1 MKIMTC
7 IECGTDMVPD
17 IQRRR
22 ALAAGKSSLPAH
34 RGRGLCAKDYSVA
47 ARAEALLDY
56 DRNTADRDSLL
67 DDMVTLVIE
76 RGITDTTALAKAADM
91 AKGTLTT
98 ALWRAAKAGDERAIE
113 VRSRLPWMNR

>member
-1 MKIMTC
+1 VKIMKC
-7 IECGTDMVPD
+7 VECGTEMVPD
-17 IQRRR
+17 LTRRR

-67 DDMVTLVIE
+67 EDMVTLVID
-76 RGITDTTALAKAADM
+76 RGITDTTKLAEAAGM

-98 ALWRAAKAGDERAIE
+98 ALWRAAKAGDERAIT
-113 VRSRLPWMNR
+113 VRARLPWMQS

>member
-1 MKIMTC
+1 MKIMKC
-7 IECGTDMVPD
+7 VECGTEMVPD
-17 IQRRR
+17 LTRRR

-56 DRNTADRDSLL
+56 DRNTADRDTLL
-67 DDMVTLVIE
+67 DDLVQLVVE
-76 RGITDTTALAKAADM
+76 RGITDTGKLAEAADM

-98 ALWRAAKAGDERAIE
+98 ALWRAAKAGDERAIL
-113 VRSRLPWMNR
+113 VRARLPWMHR

>member
-1 MKIMTC
+1 MKIMKC
-7 IECGTDMVPD
+7 VECGTEMVPD
-17 IQRRR
+17 LTRRR

-67 DDMVTLVIE
+67 EDMVTLVID
-76 RGITDTTALAKAADM
+76 RGITDTAKLAEEAGM

-98 ALWRAAKAGDERAIE
+98 ALWRAAKAGDERAIA
-113 VRSRLPWMNR
+113 VRARLPWMQS